1 MARTSKSRGAT
12 PFQLRSG
19 NSPHKFLGKI
29 NKAIGNAVQKVVGG
43 GNRDADE
50 PVDTPESTNY
60 GRPDRS
66 MENPDNPLAQR
77 PRPGSQEWRDR
88 KRDADRKRFAAR
100 TGNIGFFSPTRQKF
114 RQRALDAHNAAQGIE
129 SDSEHAEQSGML
141 KKEKNKKYE

>member
-1 MARTSKSRGAT
+1 MARTSKSRGVT

-43 GNRDADE
+43 GNKNADE
-50 PVDTPESTNY
+50 LNDTPEATNY

-77 PRPGSQEWRDR
+77 PRLGSQEWLDM
-88 KRDADRKRFAAR
+88 KMQGQRKRF
-100 TGNIGFFSPTRQKF
+100 GLGGMGGGFLGSTMGM
-114 RQRALDAHNAAQGIE
+114 ALGDRERSSGGG
-129 SDSEHAEQSGML
+129 HAEQSGML

>member
-29 NKAIGNAVQKVVGG
+29 NKAIGNAVKKVVGG
-43 GNRDADE
+43 GNKNADE
-50 PVDTPESTNY
+50 LNDTPEATNY

-66 MENPDNPLAQR
+66 MENPNNPRARSLAR
-77 PRPGSQEWRDR
+77 MKRMRTAGMGIMGGGGGSFSFLGSTGLAGRLANRE
-88 KRDADRKRFAAR
+88 RFGLSDPHAQS
-100 TGNIGFFSPTRQKF
+100 TGG
-114 RQRALDAHNAAQGIE
+114 G
-129 SDSEHAEQSGML
+129 HAEQSGML